1 MMIAETLRGNGHKP
15 AILSRGYGGRSDDS
29 INVVCDGRQTFLSPD
44 WVGDE
49 AVMMAEKL
57 KNIPILTGPD
67 RYQIGRYALEH
78 FGVDTL
84 ILDDGFQH
92 LALKRD
98 LDILLI
104 DHSRPL
110 GNGHLFPAG
119 ELREPAIE
127 TRRADI
133 VCFSRYSGGPI
144 NFDTSLLG
152 TIPQVKTNL
161 RLDSLVRMN
170 DDEVLDAE
178 ILKNEQVAAF
188 CGIAQPE
195 GFMKILLDSQI
206 RPKFFQSFPDHH
218 AYTLQNVKELEARA
232 LKEGARFLL
241 LPEKDAVKLRDMKLT
256 LPFLKVVI
264 ELEILEGREI
274 FNKKIIAD

>member
-1 MMIAETLRGNGHKP
+1 
-15 AILSRGYGGRSDDS
+15 
-29 INVVCDGRQTFLSPD
+29 
-44 WVGDE
+44 
-49 AVMMAEKL
+49 
-57 KNIPILTGPD
+57 
-67 RYQIGRYALEH
+67 
-78 FGVDTL
+78 
-84 ILDDGFQH
+84 
-92 LALKRD
+92 
-98 LDILLI
+98 
-104 DHSRPL
+104 
-110 GNGHLFPAG
+110 
-119 ELREPAIE
+119 
-127 TRRADI
+127 
-133 VCFSRYSGGPI
+133 
-144 NFDTSLLG
+144 
-152 TIPQVKTNL
+152 
-161 RLDSLVRMN
+161 MN

>member
-1 MMIAETLRGNGHKP
+1 MPDRKWYWFP
-15 AILSRGYGGRSDDS
+15 VFAILKLIAVAYLLGHHFRLWAYRLGVFPSRKLECRVISVGNLTLGGTSRGYGGRSDHS

-67 RYQIGRYALEH
+67 RYQTGRYALEH

-144 NFDTSLLG
+144 NYDTSL
-152 TIPQVKTNL
+152 
-161 RLDSLVRMN
+161 
-170 DDEVLDAE
+170 
-178 ILKNEQVAAF
+178 
-188 CGIAQPE
+188 
-195 GFMKILLDSQI
+195 
-206 RPKFFQSFPDHH
+206 
-218 AYTLQNVKELEARA
+218 
-232 LKEGARFLL
+232 
-241 LPEKDAVKLRDMKLT
+241 
-256 LPFLKVVI
+256 
-264 ELEILEGREI
+264 
-274 FNKKIIAD
+274 